1 MRRAAGFLTCT
12 LILLL
17 LPVRA
22 LHAQHGVVR
31 GHIADSAGTA
41 LPHAQL
47 SLGGSRLT
55 VSSSDQGDYRIRG
68 VAPGTYTLRVR
79 LLGYSPQSARI
90 TVTAGG
96 TVQQD
101 FIMVSQPIG
110 LSAIDVVVGS
120 RAPHVAAEELAV
132 PVDVYVA
139 EDLARQG
146 TSETSQILGSLT
158 PSVNFPRQSVTDAT
172 DIVRPFTLRGLSPDH
187 TLVLVNGWRRHQT
200 AVVNTFAYGTNAG
213 SSGVDLNAI
222 PASAL
227 ERVEV
232 LRDGASAQYGSD
244 AIAGVVNLVI
254 KEGAFAPFVNVEAGR
269 YAVPDYPD
277 DGRTLDV
284 NGGWGFG
291 LGRGS
296 LSLFAEVL
304 DRQPTNRAWAD
315 PYDDSGNGLTDSVNS
330 VGQVVIKNNDVPQPN
345 QHWGDGLERDVM
357 TMANL
362 RLPLNITRTSEIYA
376 FGGYSH
382 RSGTGNGYRRY
393 AGSDRNWPQIY
404 QLGFL
409 PEFNPNVT
417 DYSVAGGIR
426 GVRQGWSVDAGAS
439 FGHNGFEYNLRNTLN
454 ASLGPC
460 VAPAAP
466 CAPGTDGILGN
477 ADDPGIPNQTS
488 FFAGRLRREEIVA
501 AVNAAKPLGLGLRA
515 PVNVAL
521 GAAFRRESFRITQGE
536 RASWIDGGD
545 TTQSG
550 GEAAAGSQVFP
561 GFSPT
566 DEANAS
572 RTNFGAYADL
582 ETELSPHLLGNLA
595 GRFERYSDFG
605 SLVTGKAAFRYQP
618 SPQLTLRAAGSTGF
632 RAPGLGQI
640 NFSKVITN
648 VIAGVVEEIG
658 VFPVADSA
666 ARLLGAKPLRQETS
680 VNLSTGLA
688 FSPRSNLTF
697 TADYFYI
704 KINDRILLGATFDD
718 DTTLAILTRG
728 GFTGIAG
735 IQYFTNGLDTRT
747 QGVDVTGNLRLPA
760 GPGTL
765 DLTGAVNYT
774 SNKITR
780 VDPVPAVLQHAN
792 QDTLLLDQVTRLAIE
807 RERPDWRATVT
818 AQYSMGRLHAL
829 ARGSYYGKFS
839 SAQPGFCDL
848 CGDTYGAK
856 TLFDAEVGYRISQVD
871 ISLGVR
877 NLLNTYP
884 DQPTA
889 QTLVDPSDPSA
900 GTAKDWNSN
909 YGTFP
914 WAAASPFGYN
924 GRYVYMR
931 ASIPLG
937 R

>member
-22 LHAQHGVVR
+22 LHAQRGVVR

-47 SLGGSRLT
+47 SLGGIRLT
-55 VSSSDQGDYRIRG
+55 VTSSDQGDYQIRS

-120 RAPHVAAEELAV
+120 RAPHTAAAELAV

-146 TSETSQILGSLT
+146 TSETSQILATLT

-213 SSGVDLNAI
+213 SSGVDLNTI
-222 PASAL
+222 PASAI
-227 ERVEV
+227 ERIEV

-244 AIAGVVNLVI
+244 AIAGVVNLVM

-269 YAVPDYPD
+269 YAVPGYPD
-277 DGRTLDV
+277 DGRTIDV

-296 LSLFAEVL
+296 LTLFAEVL

-315 PYDDSGNGLTDSVNS
+315 PYEDAGTGLTDSVNS
-330 VGQVVIKNNDVPQPN
+330 RGQVVVKNNPVPQPN
-345 QHWGDGLERDVM
+345 HHWGDGLERDIM

-362 RLPLNITRTSEIYA
+362 RLPLNDARTSEVYA
-376 FGGYSH
+376 FGGYSL

-393 AGSDRNWPQIY
+393 AGNYRNWPEIY

-409 PEFNPNVT
+409 PEFNPDAR
-417 DYSVAGGIR
+417 DYSLAGGYR
-426 GVRQGWSVDAGAS
+426 GATQGWSFDVGAS
-439 FGHNGFEYNLRNTLN
+439 FGRNDFDYNLRNTLN

-466 CAPGTDGILGN
+466 CAPGSDGVLGN
-477 ADDPGIPNQTS
+477 VDDPGIPNQTS
-488 FFAGRLRREEIVA
+488 FFAGQLRRDELIA
-501 AVNAAKPLGLGLRA
+501 AINAAKRLDLGLA
-515 PVNVAL
+515 SPVNLAV
-521 GAAFRRESFRITQGE
+521 GAAFRRESYRITQGE
-536 RASWIDGGD
+536 RASWIDGGHLAQD
-545 TTQSG
+545 SSDAPG
-550 GEAAAGSQVFP
+550 GSQVFQ
-561 GFSPT
+561 GFAPS
-566 DEANAS
+566 DEADQS
-572 RTNFGAYADL
+572 RTNVSAYVDL
-582 ETELSPHLLGNLA
+582 ETDLSPRLLGNLA

-605 SLVTGKAAFRYQP
+605 SLVTGKLAFRYQA
-618 SPQLTLRAAGSTGF
+618 SPRLTLRAAGSTGF

-640 NFSKVITN
+640 NFSKVVTN
-648 VIAGVVEEIG
+648 VIAGVFEEIG
-658 VFPVADSA
+658 IFPVEDSA
-666 ARLLGAKPLRQETS
+666 ARLLGARPLQEETS
-680 VNLSTGLA
+680 VNFSAGFA
-688 FSPRSNLTF
+688 FSPRDNLTF
-697 TADYFYI
+697 TADYFHV

-718 DTTLAILTRG
+718 DTTRAILTRG
-728 GFTGIAG
+728 GFTEIAG
-735 IQYFTNGLDTRT
+735 VQYFTNGLDTRT
-747 QGVDVTGNLRLPA
+747 QGVDVTGSFRTPA
-760 GPGTL
+760 GAGML
-765 DLTGAVNYT
+765 DLTGSVNYT
-774 SNKITR
+774 SNEITGY
-780 VDPVPAVLQHAN
+780 DPLPAVLRNA
-792 QDTLLLDQVTRLAIE
+792 DQETGLIDSVTYIGITE
-807 RERPDWRATVT
+807 ERPDWRATMT
-818 AQYSMGRLHAL
+818 AQYSAGRLRGL
-829 ARGSYYGKFS
+829 ARASYFGKFS
-839 SAQPGFCDL
+839 SAQPGYCDR
-848 CGDTYGAK
+848 CRERFGAK
-856 TLFDAEVGYRISQVD
+856 TLFDAEVGYRLSLVD
-871 ISLGVR
+871 LAVGVR
-877 NLLNTYP
+877 NIFNTYP
-884 DQPTA
+884 DQPSST
-889 QTLVDPSDPSA
+889 TPTDKDDPSSDPA
-900 GTAKDWNSN
+900 MLYNNN

-924 GRYVYMR
+924 GRYVYVR
-931 ASIPLG
+931 ASIPLS

>member
-1 MRRAAGFLTCT
+1 MRRTAGFLACT

-22 LHAQHGVVR
+22 LHAQRGVVR

-47 SLGGSRLT
+47 SLGGIRLT
-55 VSSSDQGDYRIRG
+55 VSSSDQGDYQFRG

-101 FIMVSQPIG
+101 FIMAAQPIG

-227 ERVEV
+227 ERIEV

-269 YAVPDYPD
+269 YAVSDYPD

-296 LSLFAEVL
+296 LTLFAEVL

-315 PYDDSGNGLTDSVNS
+315 PYEDAGTGLTDSVNS
-330 VGQVVIKNNDVPQPN
+330 RGQVIVKNNPVPQPN
-345 QHWGDGLERDVM
+345 HHWGDGLERDVM

-362 RLPLNITRTSEIYA
+362 RLPLNDARTSEVYA
-376 FGGYSH
+376 FGGYSF
-382 RSGTGNGYRRY
+382 RRGTGNGYRRY
-393 AGSDRNWPQIY
+393 AGNYRNWPEIY
-404 QLGFL
+404 PLGFL
-409 PEFNPNVT
+409 PEFNPDAT
-417 DYSVAGGIR
+417 DYSLAGGYR
-426 GVRQGWSVDAGAS
+426 GATQGWSFDVGAA
-439 FGHNGFEYNLRNTLN
+439 FGRNDFEYNLRNTLN

-466 CAPGTDGILGN
+466 CAPGSDGVLGN

-488 FFAGRLRREEIVA
+488 FFAGQLRRDELVA
-501 AVNAAKPLGLGLRA
+501 AINAAKRLDLGLA
-515 PVNVAL
+515 SPVNLAV
-521 GAAFRRESFRITQGE
+521 GAAFRRESYRITQGE
-536 RASWIDGGD
+536 RASWVDGGHLAQD
-545 TTQSG
+545 SSDAPG
-550 GEAAAGSQVFP
+550 GSQVFQ
-561 GFSPT
+561 GFAPS
-566 DEANAS
+566 DEADES
-572 RTNFGAYADL
+572 RSNVSAYVDL
-582 ETELSPHLLGNLA
+582 ETDLSPRLLGNLA

-605 SLVTGKAAFRYQP
+605 SLVTGKLAFRYQA
-618 SPQLTLRAAGSTGF
+618 SPRLTLRAAGSTGF

-640 NFSKVITN
+640 NFSKVVTN
-648 VIAGVVEEIG
+648 VIAGVFEEIG
-658 VFPVADSA
+658 IFPVEDSA
-666 ARLLGAKPLRQETS
+666 ALLLGARPLQEETS
-680 VNLSTGLA
+680 VNFSAGFA
-688 FSPRSNLTF
+688 FSPRDNLTF
-697 TADYFYI
+697 TADYFRVR
-704 KINDRILLGATFDD
+704 INDRILLGATFDD
-718 DTTLAILTRG
+718 DTTRAILTRG
-728 GFTGIAG
+728 GFTEIAG
-735 IQYFTNGLDTRT
+735 VQYFTNGLDTRT
-747 QGVDVTGNLRLPA
+747 QGVDVTGSFRTPA
-760 GPGTL
+760 GAGML
-765 DLTGAVNYT
+765 DLTGSVNYT
-774 SNKITR
+774 TNEITR
-780 VDPVPAVLQHAN
+780 YDPLPAVLRNA
-792 QDTLLLDQVTRLAIE
+792 DQETGLIDSVTYIGITE
-807 RERPDWRATVT
+807 ERPDWRATVT
-818 AQYSMGRLHAL
+818 AQYSAGRLRGL
-829 ARGSYYGKFS
+829 ARASYFGKFS
-839 SAQPGFCDL
+839 SAQPGYCDQ
-848 CGDTYGAK
+848 CRERYGAK
-856 TLFDAEVGYRISQVD
+856 TLFDAEVGYRLSLVD
-871 ISLGVR
+871 LAVGVR
-877 NLLNTYP
+877 NIFNTYP
-884 DQPTA
+884 DQPSST
-889 QTLVDPSDPSA
+889 TPTDKDDPSSDPA
-900 GTAKDWNSN
+900 MLYNNN

-931 ASIPLG
+931 ASIPLS

>member
-22 LHAQHGVVR
+22 LHAQRGVVR

-47 SLGGSRLT
+47 SLGGIRLT
-55 VSSSDQGDYRIRG
+55 VTSSDQGDYQIRS

-120 RAPHVAAEELAV
+120 RAPHTAAAELAV

-146 TSETSQILGSLT
+146 TSETSQILATLT

-244 AIAGVVNLVI
+244 AIAGVVNLVM

-269 YAVPDYPD
+269 YAVPGYPD
-277 DGRTLDV
+277 DGRTIDV

-296 LSLFAEVL
+296 LTLFAEVL

-315 PYDDSGNGLTDSVNS
+315 PYEDAGTGLTDSVNS
-330 VGQVVIKNNDVPQPN
+330 RGQVVVKNNPVPQPN
-345 QHWGDGLERDVM
+345 HHWGDGLERDIM

-362 RLPLNITRTSEIYA
+362 RLPLNDARTSEVYA
-376 FGGYSH
+376 FGGYSF
-382 RSGTGNGYRRY
+382 RRGTGNGYRRY
-393 AGSDRNWPQIY
+393 AGNYRNWPEIY
-404 QLGFL
+404 PLGFL
-409 PEFNPNVT
+409 PEFNPDAT
-417 DYSVAGGIR
+417 DYSLAGGYR
-426 GVRQGWSVDAGAS
+426 GATQGWSFDVGAS
-439 FGHNGFEYNLRNTLN
+439 FGRNDFDYNLRNTLN

-466 CAPGTDGILGN
+466 CAPGSDGVLGN
-477 ADDPGIPNQTS
+477 VDDPGIPNQTS
-488 FFAGRLRREEIVA
+488 FFAGQLRRDELIA
-501 AVNAAKPLGLGLRA
+501 AINAAKRLDLGLA
-515 PVNVAL
+515 SPVNLAV
-521 GAAFRRESFRITQGE
+521 GAAFRRESYRITQGE
-536 RASWIDGGD
+536 RASWIDGGHLAQD
-545 TTQSG
+545 SSDAPG
-550 GEAAAGSQVFP
+550 GSQVFQ
-561 GFSPT
+561 GFAPS
-566 DEANAS
+566 DEADQS
-572 RTNFGAYADL
+572 RTNVSAYVDL
-582 ETELSPHLLGNLA
+582 ETDLSPRLLGNLA

-605 SLVTGKAAFRYQP
+605 SLVTGKLAFRYQA
-618 SPQLTLRAAGSTGF
+618 SPRLTLRAAGSTGF

-640 NFSKVITN
+640 NFSKVVTN
-648 VIAGVVEEIG
+648 VIAGVFEEIG
-658 VFPVADSA
+658 IFPVEDSA
-666 ARLLGAKPLRQETS
+666 ARLLGARPLQEETS
-680 VNLSTGLA
+680 VNFSAGFA
-688 FSPRSNLTF
+688 FSPRDNLTF
-697 TADYFYI
+697 TADYFHV

-718 DTTLAILTRG
+718 DTTRAILTRG
-728 GFTGIAG
+728 GFTEIAG
-735 IQYFTNGLDTRT
+735 VQYFTNGLDTRT
-747 QGVDVTGNLRLPA
+747 QGVDVTGSFRTPA
-760 GPGTL
+760 GAGML
-765 DLTGAVNYT
+765 DLTGSVNYT
-774 SNKITR
+774 SNEITGY
-780 VDPVPAVLQHAN
+780 DPLPAVLRNA
-792 QDTLLLDQVTRLAIE
+792 DQETGLIDSVTYIGITE
-807 RERPDWRATVT
+807 ERPDWRATMT
-818 AQYSMGRLHAL
+818 AQYSAGRLRGL
-829 ARGSYYGKFS
+829 ARASYFGKFS
-839 SAQPGFCDL
+839 SAQPGYCDR
-848 CGDTYGAK
+848 CRERYGAK
-856 TLFDAEVGYRISQVD
+856 TLFDAEVGYRLSLVD
-871 ISLGVR
+871 LAVGVR
-877 NLLNTYP
+877 NIFNTYP
-884 DQPTA
+884 DQPSST
-889 QTLVDPSDPSA
+889 TPTDKDDPSSDPA
-900 GTAKDWNSN
+900 MLYNNN

-924 GRYVYMR
+924 GRYVYVR
-931 ASIPLG
+931 ASIPLS

>member
-1 MRRAAGFLTCT
+1 MRRAAGLFVCT

-22 LHAQHGVVR
+22 LHAQRGVVR

-47 SLGGSRLT
+47 SLVGIRLT
-55 VSSSDQGDYRIRG
+55 VTSGDQGDYVIRG

-79 LLGYSPQSARI
+79 LLGYAPQSARI
-90 TVTAGG
+90 TVAAGG
-96 TVQQD
+96 TVQRD
-101 FIMVSQPIG
+101 FIMVGQPIS

-139 EDLARQG
+139 EDLTRQG
-146 TSETSQILGSLT
+146 TTETSQILEALT

-222 PASAL
+222 PASAV
-227 ERVEV
+227 ERIEV

-244 AIAGVVNLVI
+244 AIAGVVNLVM
-254 KEGAFAPFVNVEAGR
+254 KEGAFTPFVNVEAGR
-269 YAVPDYPD
+269 YLVPNYPD
-277 DGRTLDV
+277 DGASVDV
-284 NGGWGFG
+284 NGGWGFR

-296 LSLFAEVL
+296 LAVFAQVL

-330 VGQVVIKNNDVPQPN
+330 VGQVVIKRNGVPQPN
-345 QHWGDGLERDVM
+345 QHWGDGLEHDVM

-362 RLPLNITRTSEIYA
+362 RLPLNVSRTSEIYA
-376 FGGYSH
+376 FGGYSY

-404 QLGFL
+404 PLGFL

-417 DYSVAGGIR
+417 DYSAAGGFR
-426 GVRQGWSVDAGAS
+426 GVRQGWSLDAGAS
-439 FGHNGFEYNLRNTLN
+439 FGHNDFEYHLRNTLN

-466 CAPGTDGILGN
+466 CAPGSDGILGN

-488 FFAGRLRREEIVA
+488 FFAGRMRREEIVA
-501 AVNAAKPLGLGLRA
+501 AINAAKPLSMGLRS

-521 GAAFRRESFRITQGE
+521 GLSARRESFRIIQGE
-536 RASWIDGGD
+536 RASWIDGGH

-550 GEAAAGSQVFP
+550 GDASAGSQVFP
-561 GFSPT
+561 GFSPN

-572 RTNFGAYADL
+572 RTNIGAYADL
-582 ETELSPHLLGNLA
+582 ETQLSPHVLGNLA
-595 GRFERYSDFG
+595 ARLEHYSDFG
-605 SLVTGKAAFRYQP
+605 SLVTGKVAFRYQP
-618 SPQLTLRAAGSTGF
+618 SSQLTLRAAGSTGF

-666 ARLLGAKPLRQETS
+666 ARLLGAKDLRQETS
-680 VNLSTGLA
+680 LNLSTGLA
-688 FSPRSNLTF
+688 YSPQSNLTF

-704 KINDRILLGATFDD
+704 RIHDRILLGATFDD
-718 DTTLAILTRG
+718 DTTGAILTRG
-728 GFTGIAG
+728 GITGIAG

-747 QGVDVTGNLRLPA
+747 QGLDVTGNLRVPTGA
-760 GPGTL
+760 GTL
-765 DLTGAVNYT
+765 ELMGAVNYT

-780 VDPVPAVLQHAN
+780 VDSVPAVLRNAN

-807 RERPDWRATVT
+807 KERPDWRATVT
-818 AQYSMGRLHAL
+818 AQYSLGRLHAL

-839 SAQPGFCDL
+839 SAQPGFCDR
-848 CGDTYGAK
+848 CGDTYGAR
-856 TLFDAEVGYRISQVD
+856 TLFDTEVGYRISQVD

-877 NLLNTYP
+877 NLFNTYP
-884 DQPTA
+884 AQPTA
-889 QTLVDPSDPSA
+889 PTLVDPSDPGA

-924 GRYVYMR
+924 GRYMYMR
-931 ASIPLG
+931 ASIPLT